1 MIPSVCMMLD
11 VCLAVFQMAEF
22 PLEPMLSEVLIMSV
36 HLYNSHDTFCLYDTL
51 CTSGCI
57 SDG

>member
-1 MIPSVCMMLD
+1 MIPSVCMILY

-22 PLEPMLSEVLIMSV
+22 PLEPMLNEVLIMSV

-51 CTSGCI
+51 CMSGCI

>member
-1 MIPSVCMMLD
+1 MIPSVCMMPY
-11 VCLAVFQMAEF
+11 VRLAVFQMAEF
-22 PLEPMLSEVLIMSV
+22 PLEPMLSKVLIMSV

>member
-1 MIPSVCMMLD
+1 MILSVFMILY
-11 VCLAVFQMAEF
+11 VRLAVFQMAEF
-22 PLEPMLSEVLIMSV
+22 PLEPMLSKVLIMSV

-51 CTSGCI
+51 CTSGCF